1 MEAGGT
7 DDGGPAGARIGGAF
21 GTGRGRTCLGPG
33 KIMEGYVGFQ
43 QFFLMYAKLITGLSD
58 SKARVFE
65 VTP

>member
-1 MEAGGT
+1 MAGGT
-7 DDGGPAGARIGGAF
+7 DGGGLDGAALAQTLLDPV
-21 GTGRGRTCLGPG
+21 
-33 KIMEGYVGFQ
+33 KMMEGSAGFQ